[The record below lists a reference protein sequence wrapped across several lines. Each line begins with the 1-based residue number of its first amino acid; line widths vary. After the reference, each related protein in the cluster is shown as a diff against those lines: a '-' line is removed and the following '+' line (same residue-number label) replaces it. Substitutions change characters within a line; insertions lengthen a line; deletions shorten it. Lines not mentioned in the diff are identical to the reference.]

1 MVFGLVL
8 TGCNNQNDNIV
19 EVNFV
24 SEATSTKV
32 EITKGDSI
40 LY

>member
-8 TGCNNQNDNIV
+8 TGCNNQNNNIV
-19 EVNFV
+19 EVNFI
-24 SEATSTKV
+24 SETTSTKV